1 MVYNY
6 KLLSLCCGVC
16 AHTTTTTR
24 KMATT
29 TEIKKVRIVD
39 IARMAG
45 VSTGTVD
52 RVIHHRGRIAA
63 DKKERIEKIIDQLNY
78 KPNLA
83 AKLLATAR
91 TFTIGVVAPN
101 YTGES
106 YWKQVSE
113 GCERVSEEIGQDNIK
128 IEFLRFDQYD
138 RKSFDKVVADVDWSQ
153 YDGVVIATLFEEQ
166 VKQLSQLLDTINKPY
181 IYIDSQ
187 VEEAND
193 LAYFGVNAYDSGY
206 IAGKML
212 CREVA
217 LEAPIAIA
225 HIRFRRS
232 EISTQM
238 RKRESGFLQYL
249 ADIGRDNMVEYIE
262 HDPDNEASTI
272 ATLKDMAKR
281 SNGKIGI
288 IVLNSRAYELA
299 DFLEKSIDTELREQ
313 IVLVGFEA
321 IKPNIE
327 AMNRGLVQMLISQRA
342 ELQGYNAVKALSNLF
357 LLDTQPNRIN
367 YTPIDIL
374 IPENIQ
380 YYSE

>member
-1 MVYNY
+1 MSTN
-6 KLLSLCCGVC
+6 
-16 AHTTTTTR
+16 
-24 KMATT
+24 
-29 TEIKKVRIVD
+29 TENKKVRIVD
-39 IARMAG
+39 IARIAG

-52 RVIHHRGRIAA
+52 RVIHNRGRIAA
-63 DKKERIEKIIDQLNY
+63 DKKERIERIISQLNY

-91 TFTIGVVAPN
+91 TFTIGVVAPK
-101 YTGES
+101 YIGES

-113 GCERVSEEIGQDNIK
+113 GCERVLMEIGQDNIK
-128 IEFLRFDQYD
+128 IVFLRFDQYD
-138 RKSFDKVVADVDWSQ
+138 RKSFDSATINVDWSQ

-166 VKQLSQLLDTINKPY
+166 VRRLSEQLDAINKPY
-181 IYIDSQ
+181 VYIDSQ
-187 VEEAND
+187 IEGEND

-212 CREVA
+212 CREIST
-217 LEAPIAIA
+217 EEPIVIT
-225 HIRFRRS
+225 HIRFRRN

-238 RKRESGFLQYL
+238 RKRESGFLKYL
-249 ADIGRDNMVEYIE
+249 ADIGRSNMVEYIE
-262 HDPDNEASTI
+262 HNPDDVAATI
-272 ATLKDMAKR
+272 AHLKDIAQK
-281 SNGKIGI
+281 SSGSIGI
-288 IVLNSRAYELA
+288 IVLNSRVYEFV
-299 DFLEKSIDTELREQ
+299 DFLEKHVGAPLRKRMV
-313 IVLVGFEA
+313 IVGFEA
-321 IKPNIE
+321 IKPNID

-357 LLDTQPNRIN
+357 LLGTQPNRVN